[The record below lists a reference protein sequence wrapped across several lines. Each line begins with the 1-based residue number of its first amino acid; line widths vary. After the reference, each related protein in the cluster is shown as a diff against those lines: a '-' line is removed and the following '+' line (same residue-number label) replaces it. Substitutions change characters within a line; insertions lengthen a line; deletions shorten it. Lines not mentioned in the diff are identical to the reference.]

1 MRSTERR
8 FLHSTVAAYGSQL
21 ARIIIRIAGD
31 LLLARLILPT
41 RYGLFDLA
49 FGIVLIAGIFR
60 DLGLPYQLVRDERRP
75 YGTVFLWTTG
85 SGLVL
90 TLGLALGAPLFA
102 GLDPGLPAVLRI
114 YSLFVLLDGLAV
126 VPRVFF
132 ERELEVGRLVLP
144 EVLRGLT
151 MAAVSVTLAVLGY
164 GVWSLVAGQLAGAAL
179 FAALLWQRARGR
191 MPLDFQPRL
200 LPELIGRST
209 TLFFIALMA
218 LPVPYVTRFIIGG
231 VYPGQGGT
239 FLLAQ
244 YGKAREWGFRLQ
256 ELIQPAVARV
266 LYPALVAYRG
276 ERERFFGAYR
286 IGTLSILALETL
298 AAYFLFFNAEIV
310 LLQILIGPRWAPAVP
325 ILKILC
331 FVPLT
336 DPFSRLGGEVLKTEG
351 WDRAW
356 LVAVV
361 LNFVSLVGFGIV
373 LTRMFGVVGMAWAN
387 YLLLGNWLLA
397 WLVWRIAGAELW
409 RLARDLLFVYLLP
422 LPLFLGV
429 AWIFPAES
437 WPRLGASVV
446 AGALAGGIYLWR
458 FQKPFRAFF
467 RAPMAEI
474 AE

>member
-21 ARIIIRIAGD
+21 ARVLIRIAGD

-49 FGIVLIAGIFR
+49 YGIVLIAGIFR

-75 YGTVFLWTTG
+75 YGTVFLWT
-85 SGLVL
+85 SGAGLAL

-102 GLDPGLPAVLRI
+102 GLDPGLPEVLRI
-114 YSLFVLLDGLAV
+114 YSLFVLLDGLSV
-126 VPRVFF
+126 VPKVFF
-132 ERELEVGRLVLP
+132 ERELEVGRLVVP

-151 MAAVSVTLAVLGY
+151 MAAVSITLAVLHF

-179 FAALLWQRARGR
+179 FAAMLWARARGH

-200 LPELIGRST
+200 IPDLISRSM

-218 LPVPYVTRFIIGG
+218 LPVPYVSRFVIGG
-231 VYPGQGGT
+231 MLPGRQGT
-239 FLLAQ
+239 FQVGQ
-244 YGKAREWGFRLQ
+244 YGKARDWGFRLQ

-276 ERERFFGAYR
+276 ERDRFVGAYR

-298 AAYFLFFNAEIV
+298 AAYFLFFNTEIV
-310 LLQILIGPRWAPAVP
+310 LLRILIGPQWAPAVP
-325 ILKILC
+325 LLKILC

-351 WDRAW
+351 EDRAW
-356 LVAVV
+356 LAAVV

-373 LTRMFGVVGMAWAN
+373 LTRLLGVAGMAWAS
-387 YLLLGNWLLA
+387 YLLLGNWVLA
-397 WLVWRIAGAELW
+397 WRVWRVCGAEFW
-409 RLARDLLFVYLLP
+409 KLARDLLFVYLLP

-429 AWIFPAES
+429 AWLFPAES

-446 AGALAGGIYLWR
+446 AGALVAGVYFWR
-458 FQKPFRAFF
+458 FHKPFREFF
-467 RAPMAEI
+467 RA
-474 AE
+474 

>member
-1 MRSTERR
+1 MRSTESR
-8 FLHSTVAAYGSQL
+8 FLRSTVAAYGSQL
-21 ARIIIRIAGD
+21 ARVVIRIAGD

-60 DLGLPYQLVRDERRP
+60 DLGLPYQLVRDERKP
-75 YGTVFLWTTG
+75 YGAVFLWTAG
-85 SGLVL
+85 AGLAL
-90 TLGLALGAPLFA
+90 SLGLALGAPLFA
-102 GLDPGLPAVLRI
+102 GLDPGLPEVLRV
-114 YSLFVLLDGLAV
+114 YALYVLLDGLAV
-126 VPRVFF
+126 VPKVFF

-151 MAAVSVTLAVLGY
+151 MAAVSIVLAVLHY
-164 GVWSLVAGQLAGAAL
+164 GVWSLVAGQLAGGAL
-179 FAALLWQRARGR
+179 FAAMLWIRARGR
-191 MPLDFQPRL
+191 MPLVFAPRL
-200 LPELIGRST
+200 LPDLIRRST

-218 LPVPYVTRFIIGG
+218 LPVPYVSRFVIGG
-231 VYPGQGGT
+231 VFPGTNGT

-266 LYPALVAYRG
+266 LYPALVAWRG

-286 IGTLSILALETL
+286 IGTVAILALETL
-298 AAYFLFFNAEIV
+298 AAYFLFFNAEVV

-325 ILKILC
+325 LLKILC

-351 WDRAW
+351 EDRAW

-361 LNFVSLVGFGIV
+361 LNFVSLVGFGIG
-373 LTRMFGVVGMAWAN
+373 LTHLLGVEGMAWAP

-397 WLVWRIAGAELW
+397 WRVWRICGAEFWKLT
-409 RLARDLLFVYLLP
+409 RDLLFVYLLP

-437 WPRLGASVV
+437 WSRLGASVV
-446 AGALAGGIYLWR
+446 AGALVAGIYVWR
-458 FQKPFRAFF
+458 FHKPFRMFF
-467 RAPMAEI
+467 RTPVDA
-474 AE
+474 

>member
-1 MRSTERR
+1 MSTERR

-21 ARIIIRIAGD
+21 ARIVIRIAGD

-49 FGIVLIAGIFR
+49 FGIVLIAGIIR

-85 SGLVL
+85 SGLFL
-90 TLGLALGAPLFA
+90 TCVLALGAPLFA
-102 GLDPGLPAVLRI
+102 GLDPGLPEVLRV
-114 YSLFVLLDGLAV
+114 YALFVLLDGLAV
-126 VPRVFF
+126 VPKVFF

-151 MAAVSVTLAVLGY
+151 MAAVSITLAVLGW

-179 FAALLWQRARGR
+179 FAAMLWRRARGR
-191 MPLDFQPRL
+191 MPFEVQPRL
-200 LPELIGRST
+200 LPDLIGRSM

-218 LPVPYVTRFIIGG
+218 LPVPYVSRFVIGG
-231 VYPGQGGT
+231 IFPGTRGT

-256 ELIQPAVARV
+256 ELVQPAVARV
-266 LYPALVAYRG
+266 LYPALVAFRG
-276 ERERFFGAYR
+276 ERDRFFGAYR

-298 AAYFLFFNAEIV
+298 AAYFLFFNAEVV
-310 LLQILIGPRWAPAVP
+310 LLKILIGPNWAPAVP
-325 ILKILC
+325 LLKILC

-351 WDRAW
+351 EDRAW
-356 LVAVV
+356 LVSVV
-361 LNFVSLVGFGIV
+361 LNFVSLVGFGIL
-373 LTRMFGVVGMAWAN
+373 LTRLLGVEGMAWAS

-397 WLVWRIAGAELW
+397 WRVWRVCGAEFWKLT
-409 RLARDLLFVYLLP
+409 RDLLFVYLLP

-429 AWIFPAES
+429 AWTFPAES

-446 AGALAGGIYLWR
+446 AGAAVAGMYVWR
-458 FQKPFRAFF
+458 FRRPFVAFF
-467 RAPMAEI
+467 RPRAA
-474 AE
+474 

>member
-1 MRSTERR
+1 MRSTESR
-8 FLHSTVAAYGSQL
+8 FLRSTVAAYGSQL
-21 ARIIIRIAGD
+21 ARVIIRIAGD

-60 DLGLPYQLVRDERRP
+60 DLGLPYQLVRDERKP

-85 SGLVL
+85 AGLAL
-90 TLGLALGAPLFA
+90 TVGLALGAPLFA
-102 GLDPGLPAVLRI
+102 GLDPGLPEVLRI

-126 VPRVFF
+126 VPKVFF
-132 ERELEVGRLVLP
+132 ERELEVGRLVVP

-151 MAAVSVTLAVLGY
+151 MAAVSITLAILHF
-164 GVWSLVAGQLAGAAL
+164 GVWSLVAGQLVGAAL
-179 FAALLWQRARGR
+179 FAALLWVRARGR

-200 LPELIGRST
+200 IPDLVRRST

-218 LPVPYVTRFIIGG
+218 LPVPYVSRFVIGG
-231 VYPGQGGT
+231 VFPGTSGT

-276 ERERFFGAYR
+276 ERDRFFGAYR

-298 AAYFLFFNAEIV
+298 AAYFLFFNAEVV

-351 WDRAW
+351 EDRAW

-361 LNFVSLVGFGIV
+361 LNFASLVGFGIV
-373 LTRMFGVVGMAWAN
+373 LTRMLGAQGMAWAS
-387 YLLLGNWLLA
+387 YLLLGNWVLA
-397 WLVWRIAGAELW
+397 WRVWRICGAEFW
-409 RLARDLLFVYLLP
+409 KLARDLLFVYLLP

-429 AWIFPAES
+429 AWLFPAEP

-446 AGALAGGIYLWR
+446 AGALAAGVYFWR
-458 FQKPFRAFF
+458 FRGPFRAFF
-467 RAPMAEI
+467 RAPVES
-474 AE
+474 

>member
-21 ARIIIRIAGD
+21 ARVIIRIAGD

-85 SGLVL
+85 AGIVL
-90 TLGLALGAPLFA
+90 SLGLALSAPLFA

-114 YSLFVLLDGLAV
+114 YSLFVLLDGLSV
-126 VPRVFF
+126 VPKVFF

-151 MAAVSVTLAVLGY
+151 MAAVSIILAVLGY
-164 GVWSLVAGQLAGAAL
+164 GVWSLVAGQLAGSAL
-179 FAALLWQRARGR
+179 FAALLWQRAHGR
-191 MPLDFQPRL
+191 MPLEFEPRL
-200 LPELIGRST
+200 IPDLVGRSM

-218 LPVPYVTRFIIGG
+218 LPVPYVSRFVIGG
-231 VYPGQGGT
+231 VFPGQSGT
-239 FLLAQ
+239 YQLAQ

-298 AAYFLFFNAEIV
+298 AAYFLFFNAEVV

-351 WDRAW
+351 EDRAW

-361 LNFVSLVGFGIV
+361 LNFASLIGFGIL
-373 LTRMFGVVGMAWAN
+373 LTRMMGVEGMAWAN

-397 WLVWRIAGAELW
+397 WRVWRICGAEFW
-409 RLARDLLFVYLLP
+409 RLARELSFVYLLP

-429 AWIFPAES
+429 AWLFPAES

-446 AGALAGGIYLWR
+446 AGAVAAGIYFWR
-458 FQKPFRAFF
+458 FHQPFRAFF
-467 RAPMAEI
+467 RAPAE

>member
-1 MRSTERR
+1 MRPTERR
-8 FLHSTVAAYGSQL
+8 FLHSTLAAYGSQL
-21 ARIIIRIAGD
+21 ARVVIRIAGD
-31 LLLARLILPT
+31 LLLARLLLPE

-60 DLGLPYQLVRDERRP
+60 DLGLPYQLVRDERKP

-85 SGLVL
+85 AGLAL

-102 GLDPGLPAVLRI
+102 GLDAGLPEVLRV

-126 VPRVFF
+126 VPKEFY
-132 ERELEVGRLVLP
+132 ERELEVGRLVVP
-144 EVLRGLT
+144 EILRGLI
-151 MAAVSVTLAVLGY
+151 MAAVSITLAVLGF

-179 FAALLWQRARGR
+179 FAAMLWYRAHGR
-191 MPLDFQPRL
+191 MPLDFQPA
-200 LPELIGRST
+200 LIPDLVGRSM

-218 LPVPYVTRFIIGG
+218 LPVPYVSRFVIGG
-231 VYPGQGGT
+231 VIPGSLGIS
-239 FLLAQ
+239 LLAQ

-256 ELIQPAVARV
+256 ELVQPAVARV

-298 AAYFLFFNAEIV
+298 AAYFLFFNAEVV
-310 LLQILIGPRWAPAVP
+310 LLKILIGPQWAAAVP

-331 FVPLT
+331 FVPLL

-351 WDRAW
+351 EDRAW

-373 LTRMFGVVGMAWAN
+373 LTRMLGVEGMAWAS

-397 WLVWRIAGAELW
+397 WRVWRICGAEFWKLT
-409 RLARDLLFVYLLP
+409 RDLLFVYLLP

-429 AWIFPAES
+429 AWLFPAES
-437 WPRLGASVV
+437 WTRLGVSIA
-446 AGALAGGIYLWR
+446 AGAVAGGIYLLR
-458 FQKPFRAFF
+458 FRRPFREFF
-467 RAPMAEI
+467 LGRREVP
-474 AE
+474 